1 MKDLNLPNLLAAVAI
16 VIVAIIALGF
26 VSTLIT
32 SILPLTIVAIIA
44 FILGRM
50 SASANLFNLGTTL
63 FKRAGNN
70 ITKAR
75 AQAKV
80 EPKSDSKTATSSEA
94 SLTERQNRL
103 AEKEE
108 AAPEAGFTLRSEQEV
123 LSAAR
128 RREEEIIAKSR
139 QDYDP
144 MTAIEERKKR
154 LLGDKGE

>member
-32 SILPLTIVAIIA
+32 TILPLTIVAVIA

-50 SASANLFNLGTTL
+50 SARTNLLNLGTAL
-63 FKRAGNN
+63 FKRASNN
-70 ITKAR
+70 IATAR

-80 EPKSDSKTATSSEA
+80 EPKSESRTATTSEA

-108 AAPEAGFTLRSEQEV
+108 PAAEAGFTLRSEQEV

-144 MTAIEERKKR
+144 MSAIEERKRR
-154 LLGDKGE
+154 LLGDKSE

>member
-1 MKDLNLPNLLAAVAI
+1 MKDVNLPNLLVAAAI
-16 VIVAIIALGF
+16 VVVALVVLGF
-26 VSTLIT
+26 ASTLIT
-32 SILPLTIVAIIA
+32 ILLPLTIVAVVA

-50 SASANLFNLGTTL
+50 SANTNLLNLGTNL
-63 FKRAGNN
+63 FKRASNN

-80 EPKSDSKTATSSEA
+80 ETKSESKTVTSSEA

-108 AAPEAGFTLRSEQEV
+108 PAAEAGFTLRSEQEV